1 MPTFLYRIEPTRDD
15 MPTAPTDAE
24 RELVAAHFAYLRSAY
39 EAGTVRY
46 VGRATER
53 PWLGIALLE
62 VADKS
67 AADAFLAGDPAVAGG
82 AFRGLT
88 QAWNTVFEARG

>member
-1 MPTFLYRIEPTRDD
+1 M
-15 MPTAPTDAE
+15 
-24 RELVAAHFAYLRSAY
+24 
-39 EAGTVRY
+39 VRY
-46 VGRATER
+46 VGRSTER

-67 AADAFLAGDPAVAGG
+67 AADAFLASDPAVAGG

-88 QAWNTVFEARG
+88 QSWTTVFATRP